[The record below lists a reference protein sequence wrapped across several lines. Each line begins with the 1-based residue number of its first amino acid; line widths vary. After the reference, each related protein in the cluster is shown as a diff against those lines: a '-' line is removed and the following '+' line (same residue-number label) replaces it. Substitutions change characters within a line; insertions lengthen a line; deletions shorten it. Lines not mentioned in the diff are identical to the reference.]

1 MQSGKPA
8 TEAGENQMIAATAYT
23 IETLLQGQGFGIE
36 DCCVASPRPILDLF
50 VVGWV
55 LVMTL

>member
-50 VVGWV
+50 VVGWA
-55 LVMTL
+55 